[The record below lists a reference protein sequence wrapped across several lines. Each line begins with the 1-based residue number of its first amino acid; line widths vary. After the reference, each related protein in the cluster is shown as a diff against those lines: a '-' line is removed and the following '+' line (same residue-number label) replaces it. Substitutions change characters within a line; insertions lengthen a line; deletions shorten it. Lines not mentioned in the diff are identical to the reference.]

1 MHRSP
6 GSGPQPTHRISS
18 INLAGVD
25 EFLQGTTRA
34 QSLAEH
40 LHILDNDE
48 LGLDDRHWEREALHL
63 QRLCAKY
70 MDVMCSTADGL
81 TKAEQHLE
89 PYLELSDPQ
98 ADALQTALFHI
109 KDVRG
114 QLQQQHTELQVKAPY
129 ALQHSADAECQ
140 TDAQQCVPDVPSP
153 DRPMFLCDPDCC
165 FIVYETLP
173 FADDAP
179 DVSCAEEPPRSLL
192 QEPTEG
198 PSVRWGGVD
207 GCTTPDETSAV
218 EVTNRLPEEQVP
230 NQQQE
235 LKHLRAEPKLRVSAD
250 AVLPCLAP
258 TPPEPSA
265 RTADP
270 QNDPSPRL
278 VKSPTKGSP
287 HGAVQTPCAAAGVL
301 AEEVALRSETVAE
314 GEPRARTDNEL
325 VSLENEVEQL
335 RQEVNAQR
343 SQAALQ
349 IIQLRQEYEK
359 KLDTFA
365 MAQRQ
370 VQQREEEIKEQ
381 ETVAAQRMERIRD
394 LENELSTER
403 RANEDLKNEMARV
416 RSEAQWGDAK
426 SQELHRLRTIM
437 RFSQLKRDSDELH
450 ALQQKVQDLES
461 QLERSKRG
469 GHTDAGGHAEERLL
483 EHVSAPFR
491 SNPRSLS
498 ESLRADRLAPSVS
511 PRDIEK
517 KNLPQRVRALAAD
530 ADIFGHSSSTALL
543 QQHSMS
549 APPMSAQAPA
559 IVKPAVPLDKRSR
572 SASSPSSS
580 RRAGRRRATKS
591 GYMFVGG
598 RMLNVADNA

>member
-1 MHRSP
+1 MSTRATQRNPGLTRSEQCCLTSAVCSNAAP
-6 GSGPQPTHRISS
+6 PPRLLPPPATSHPKY
-18 INLAGVD
+18 LAAIFLTFVVSPRGRNEHHWIVPLLHPLPRCTGVD

-370 VQQREEEIKEQ
+370 VQQREEEIKVSLGFVVHSGCAPPPPPRMGYSRRR
-381 ETVAAQRMERIRD
+381 VARRPSTYHLAKDCLEADGVGIGEWQWAFRRQRMAVAQLLNVGSRHEYTSDFFFCGQKLHSGLQRC
-394 LENELSTER
+394 LALH
-403 RANEDLKNEMARV
+403 ARV
-416 RSEAQWGDAK
+416 VRMLCES
-426 SQELHRLRTIM
+426 
-437 RFSQLKRDSDELH
+437 FRDQGSCMSH
-450 ALQQKVQDLES
+450 VF
-461 QLERSKRG
+461 
-469 GHTDAGGHAEERLL
+469 DAGTGDGCG
-483 EHVSAPFR
+483 P
-491 SNPRSLS
+491 
-498 ESLRADRLAPSVS
+498 
-511 PRDIEK
+511 
-517 KNLPQRVRALAAD
+517 KNGAHTGL
-530 ADIFGHSSSTALL
+530 GE
-543 QQHSMS
+543 
-549 APPMSAQAPA
+549 
-559 IVKPAVPLDKRSR
+559 
-572 SASSPSSS
+572 
-580 RRAGRRRATKS
+580 
-591 GYMFVGG
+591 
-598 RMLNVADNA
+598 